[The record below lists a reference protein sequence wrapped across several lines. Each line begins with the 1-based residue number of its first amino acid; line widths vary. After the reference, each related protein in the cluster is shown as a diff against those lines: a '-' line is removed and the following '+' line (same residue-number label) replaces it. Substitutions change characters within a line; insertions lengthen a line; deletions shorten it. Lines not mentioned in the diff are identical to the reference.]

1 MTTNSAVEF
10 LLWLLI
16 AASVIAVIAARLKL
30 PYTVALVL
38 GGLVLGSVHLPIV
51 DTLISNKPDW
61 LTPSITLGQSKMA
74 RCLIQAEGG
83 SVAKWE
89 DQENQFAKGE

>member
-10 LLWLLI
+10 LMWLLI

-38 GGLVLGSVHLPIV
+38 GGLVLGSVHLPIA

-61 LTPSITLGQSKMA
+61 LTPS
-74 RCLIQAEGG
+74 
-83 SVAKWE
+83 
-89 DQENQFAKGE
+89 